1 MKKSLYIFSDGE
13 LKRKDNTLFY
23 ETEAGKRFLP
33 VEDTKEIMAF
43 GEVTFNKKLLEF
55 LSQKEIL
62 VHYFNYY
69 GYYMGTFYPREHLNS
84 GYMILRQAEHY
95 QDQEKRIAL
104 AREFVRGA
112 YRNIRQVLKYYQN
125 RGRELSDLICS
136 IENEAQE
143 IDNCSDIS
151 QLMAVEGHM
160 RERYYHAFDIIINNK
175 DFRFQERTRRPPKN
189 NLNVLI
195 SFGNSIIYT
204 MILSEIYKT
213 HLDPRIGFLH
223 ATNFRRF
230 TLNLDVAEIF
240 KPIIIDRLIFS
251 LLDKKMITKNDFV
264 SQAGGLLLKEKGK
277 KIFIEELDKKMETT
291 IKPKKLGRSVS
302 YRRLLRLELYKL
314 EKHLMGEQSYEPFVA
329 TW

>member
-143 IDNCSDIS
+143 IDNCSDVS